1 MFGLKVVKKKE
12 YLDMQEQRDL
22 YQRDA
27 ADKAVQ
33 VVNLENEIH
42 YLNSRIADLEQQ
54 VQNLRPEH
62 TDESKPVLFEDVAE
76 KPLEVEKPTRKPR
89 KVVKTTE
96 GAKPRKRVV
105 RKSEETE

>member
-1 MFGLKVVKKKE
+1 MFGLKVIKKKD
-12 YLDMQEQRDL
+12 YLDVLEQRDL

-33 VVNLENEIH
+33 VTNLENEIH

-54 VQNLRPEH
+54 VQTLRPER
-62 TDESKPVLFEDVAE
+62 TKEAEPVLLEDVAE
-76 KPLEVEKPTRKPR
+76 RPLEVEKPVKKPR
-89 KVVKTTE
+89 RVVKTTE